1 MFSIFQKKKEIVV
14 QEEYQ
19 KEKLVR
25 TEQFKFQIILR
36 EKTYNFS
43 KSESE
48 FLISIIRDLTEI
60 DRNEIE

>member
-1 MFSIFQKKKEIVV
+1 MFSIFQKKKEIIPAD
-14 QEEYQ
+14 EYQ

>member
-1 MFSIFQKKKEIVV
+1 MFSIFQKKKEIIPE
-14 QEEYQ
+14 EEYQ

-43 KSESE
+43 KSE
-48 FLISIIRDLTEI
+48 
-60 DRNEIE
+60 